1 MKNTFCFILKAFFV
15 LKIFNTFWSYRKNSL
30 TRKIKLTAN
39 LMMSQ
44 PGQQTIAIH
53 ILTNI
58 SRSKGNQTVKLGQ
71 LIEYNKRNIFLQKLC
86 KKWGR
91 EISPLFVFK
100 KSFQYVSI
108 ALKLAY
114 NKIKRYKTLDYRS
127 RDKLNFN
134 FSEKGL
140 GLVSLS
146 HFVYN
151 FSRKMFLM
159 LHSINWPNFIVRLLL
174 LLEILGSM
182 WINIVC

>member
-1 MKNTFCFILKAFFV
+1 MWPGSFLTNCLKSDSHLSKKIVICFIESAFKMMKNAFCFILKTFLV

-39 LMMSQ
+39 LMTSQ

-91 EISPLFVFK
+91 EISPRPLFVFK

-108 ALKLAY
+108 ALNLAY
-114 NKIKRYKTLDYRS
+114 NKNKTVQDL
-127 RDKLNFN
+127 
-134 FSEKGL
+134 
-140 GLVSLS
+140 
-146 HFVYN
+146 
-151 FSRKMFLM
+151 
-159 LHSINWPNFIVRLLL
+159 RL
-174 LLEILGSM
+174 
-182 WINIVC
+182 